1 MYPAC
6 HPASFASVAASCRP
20 QSAQATLAAKRAE
33 LAQLAA
39 FGATMAACGVASN
52 PYSRFTL
59 AEMQSSL
66 DEIDV
71 ALAERGSRLQVAL
84 DLQRELEELKHRF
97 ASAAEAVLAHA
108 ATEKVM

>member
-1 MYPAC
+1 
-6 HPASFASVAASCRP
+6 
-20 QSAQATLAAKRAE
+20 
-33 LAQLAA
+33 
-39 FGATMAACGVASN
+39 MAACGVASN

-71 ALAERGSRLQVAL
+71 ALAERSSRLQVAL

-108 ATEKVM
+108 ATEKARPEAATSTRRGLQPSVV